1 MGSLYEPEYQRK
13 KRENLLSFIHKF
25 GILAFER
32 LDSPHSRV
40 QKLYLNMSFSSL
52 TPNLKKKLI
61 SQQQKY

>member
-1 MGSLYEPEYQRK
+1 MGSSYEPEYQRK
-13 KRENLLSFIHKF
+13 KRENLLSFIDNF
-25 GILAFER
+25 GILAFEK
-32 LDSPHSRV
+32 LDSPHSRA